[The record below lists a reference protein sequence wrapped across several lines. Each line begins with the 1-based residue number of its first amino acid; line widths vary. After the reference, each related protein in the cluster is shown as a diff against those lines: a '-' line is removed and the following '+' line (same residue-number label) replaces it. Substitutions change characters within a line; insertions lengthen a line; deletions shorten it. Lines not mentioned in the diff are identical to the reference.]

1 MEFLGNADD
10 RCVIAP
16 QYPVSWWTRLFW
28 HVGFGLVR
36 SVVDFV
42 GGLVFSENVLF
53 CVVENVVSIGSTV
66 VMIHTHYPVSRRLVL
81 VYLSGLT
88 IFIQFVVEDT
98 NATVVGGLDKIALM
112 FHWALFLLDF
122 AIWVTGSTLV

>member
-1 MEFLGNADD
+1 VACKRMGKKKQKMEFLGNVDD

-42 GGLVFSENVLF
+42 GCLVFSENMVF
-53 CVVENVVSIGSTV
+53 CVVENVVLIGSTV
-66 VMIHTHYPVSRRLVL
+66 VMIHTHYPVNRRLVL
-81 VYLSGLT
+81 VYLSVL
-88 IFIQFVVEDT
+88 ISFMRFIGFRKSLLCLEFQS
-98 NATVVGGLDKIALM
+98 IAC
-112 FHWALFLLDF
+112 
-122 AIWVTGSTLV
+122 G